1 MPFQKFRCFWFDE
14 NTWGR
19 ELFSQGWVFA
29 RCANIQNMRLLETK
43 GNKSVPNVNM
53 GSGVMG
59 KVGIVEIK
67 GKIIEILPEK
77 SGQSANGE

>member
-1 MPFQKFRCFWFDE
+1 
-14 NTWGR
+14 
-19 ELFSQGWVFA
+19 
-29 RCANIQNMRLLETK
+29 MRLLETK
-43 GNKSVPNVNM
+43 GNKSVPNMIM

-67 GKIIEILPEK
+67 GKIIKILPEK